1 MIITPRIQSN
11 SLNDNYTRGY
21 SQPRLMIITP
31 RIQSAPLND
40 NYTEDT
46 VSLA

>member
-1 MIITPRIQSN
+1 
-11 SLNDNYTRGY
+11 
-21 SQPRLMIITP
+21 MIITP

-46 VSLA
+46 VSPLNDNYTEDTVSLA

>member
-1 MIITPRIQSN
+1 MIITPRIQSD
-11 SLNDNYTRGY
+11 SLNDNYTED

-31 RIQSAPLND
+31 RIQSASLND

-46 VSLA
+46 VSPT